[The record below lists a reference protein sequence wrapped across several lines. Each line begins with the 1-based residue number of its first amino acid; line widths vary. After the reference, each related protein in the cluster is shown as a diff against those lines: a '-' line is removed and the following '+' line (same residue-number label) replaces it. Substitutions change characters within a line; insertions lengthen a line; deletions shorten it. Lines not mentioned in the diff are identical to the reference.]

1 MHKDSFVF
9 SESFFITHRHFSG
22 NGLTV
27 IPNRIGLFFLSG
39 TFIRVVREYA
49 GKKGVFLSVDR
60 MRKELTDRLALF
72 SFHAWIYRKNYL
84 VSSFLI

>member
-9 SESFFITHRHFSG
+9 SESFFITQRYFSG

-39 TFIRVVREYA
+39 TFVRLVREYA
-49 GKKGVFLSVDR
+49 GKKGVF
-60 MRKELTDRLALF
+60 
-72 SFHAWIYRKNYL
+72 
-84 VSSFLI
+84 